1 MPAFPCYGRRP
12 NHLKQRLN
20 PFMAK
25 STLSFVCQ
33 NCGAAYNRWQG
44 KCESCGEWNT
54 LAEEDVTG
62 ATTMPVSIR
71 SKRKGRLFKLET
83 LTGKSADAPRL
94 PSGMVEL
101 DRVTGGGFVRGSV
114 LLVGGDPGIGKS
126 TLLTQATSL
135 MARAGHRAVYISG
148 EEAVAQVRLRAERLG
163 LADAPVQLA
172 AETSVED
179 IVSTLSEGAV
189 PRLIVIDSIQT
200 MWTDTVESAP
210 GTVTQ
215 VRASAQAL
223 IRFAKKSGAAIILVG
238 HVTKDGQIAGP
249 RVVEHMVD
257 AVLSF
262 EGEGSQQFR
271 ILRAVKNRFGPT
283 DEIGVFEMT
292 GLGLREVSNP
302 SELFLSERDLGSP
315 GTAVFAGIEGT
326 RPVLVE
332 LQALVAPTSLGTPRR
347 AVVGWDPSRLSMV
360 LAVLEAH
367 CGVKLSG
374 HDVYLNVAGGLRI
387 QEPAADLAAAAALV
401 SSLVNAPLAD
411 GRGLFRRDFAFRRG
425 PAGGADLGPAEG
437 SGETRLRPRHPAR
450 SGPRRGRRRCR
461 SLPQYR
467 GRIDHPGR
475 GYRRARHPK
484 GKPRWQPGDR
494 GGGEKCHTCEIP
506 ASGRL
511 AGRDLARPRRY
522 TTRARPGVT
531 RFPALREGPY
541 APHLGRYRHADSR
554 FGTYGRT

>member
-1 MPAFPCYGRRP
+1 
-12 NHLKQRLN
+12 
-20 PFMAK
+20 MAR
-25 STLSFVCQ
+25 SAVLSFVCQ
-33 NCGAAYNRWQG
+33 NCGAAYNKWQG
-44 KCESCGEWNT
+44 KCESCNEWNS
-54 LAEEDVTG
+54 LSDEDAV
-62 ATTMPVSIR
+62 AAASVPASIR
-71 SKRKGRLFKLET
+71 ARRKGRLIKLES
-83 LTGKSADAPRL
+83 LTGMTEDAPRL
-94 PSGMVEL
+94 PSDMAEL

-114 LLVGGDPGIGKS
+114 LLMAGDPGIGKS

-148 EEAVAQVRLRAERLG
+148 EEAIGQVRLRAERLG
-163 LADAPVQLA
+163 LSDAAVQLA

-179 IVSTLSEGAV
+179 IIATLSEGTP
-189 PRLIVIDSIQT
+189 PRLVVIDSIQT

-223 IRFAKKSGAAIILVG
+223 IRFAKRSGAALILVG

-271 ILRAVKNRFGPT
+271 VLRAVKNRFGPT

-387 QEPAADLAAAAALV
+387 QEPAADMAAAAALV
-401 SSLVNAPLAD
+401 SSLVNAPLPVDAVYFGEISLSGAVRPVAQTSARLKEAAKLGFGRAVLPETARGDSGGDAGLSLTSVGSLTSLVAD
-411 GRGLFRRDFAFRRG
+411 IASKGRKA
-425 PAGGADLGPAEG
+425 
-437 SGETRLRPRHPAR
+437 TT
-450 SGPRRGRRRCR
+450 
-461 SLPQYR
+461 
-467 GRIDHPGR
+467 
-475 GYRRARHPK
+475 
-484 GKPRWQPGDR
+484 
-494 GGGEKCHTCEIP
+494 GEKAP
-506 ASGRL
+506 QV
-511 AGRDLARPRRY
+511 ARFSR
-522 TTRARPGVT
+522 
-531 RFPALREGPY
+531 REG
-541 APHLGRYRHADSR
+541 
-554 FGTYGRT
+554 